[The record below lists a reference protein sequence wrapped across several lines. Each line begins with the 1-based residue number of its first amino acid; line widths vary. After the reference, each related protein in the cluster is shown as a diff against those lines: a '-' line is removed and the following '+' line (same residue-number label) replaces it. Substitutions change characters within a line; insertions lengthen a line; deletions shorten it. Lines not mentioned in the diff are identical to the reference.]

1 MKLLDTNMM
10 LYLLSVTIRET
21 DVKLIDIVHA
31 HTRNNVVNNR
41 SMTQP
46 RSYMKPKKPQPCVTA
61 DMTRQI
67 SLYYHERRAKG

>member
-1 MKLLDTNMM
+1 MKLVDTQMM

-31 HTRNNVVNNR
+31 KTRNNVVNNR

-46 RSYMKPKKPQPCVTA
+46 RSYMN
-61 DMTRQI
+61 
-67 SLYYHERRAKG
+67 SF